1 MSEERFDRLDQRL
14 DGVDQRLDGVE
25 QRLGG
30 VEHRL
35 DGVEQRL
42 DGVEQRLDGVGQRLD
57 GVGQRLDGLE
67 AGQTGLR
74 THVDEQF
81 AELRRHM
88 GVLHE
93 EALDRIAGTREA
105 PVMPSSERAQDSR
118 DAISRRLDPL
128 EALVP
133 VVREHGLT
141 LRSHGAEI
149 ERLKRRRK

>member
-1 MSEERFDRLDQRL
+1 MSEERFDRLDQRFDGLDQWL

-30 VEHRL
+30 VDHRL
-35 DGVEQRL
+35 DGVDHGL
-42 DGVEQRLDGVGQRLD
+42 DGVKQRLDGVGQH
-57 GVGQRLDGLE
+57 LDGLE

-74 THVDEQF
+74 THRNEQF

-105 PVMPSSERAQDSR
+105 PVMPSSEGAPDSR

-133 VVREHGLT
+133 VVREM
-141 LRSHGAEI
+141 A
-149 ERLKRRRK
+149 